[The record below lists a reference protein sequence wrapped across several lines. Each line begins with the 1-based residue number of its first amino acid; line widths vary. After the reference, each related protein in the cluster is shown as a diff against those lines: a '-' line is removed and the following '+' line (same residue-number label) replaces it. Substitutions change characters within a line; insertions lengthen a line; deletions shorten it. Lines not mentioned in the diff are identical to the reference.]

1 MLRANVTRLCVII
14 FVLAAPL
21 AVNGFQQNKGRSPRD
36 TAEASGVTADTCSA
50 GAAAEA
56 KRNLDCTLKQFLFRE
71 IGLSSEQASKMRT
84 VTTRSMQQ
92 IKKCR
97 SATKRINEEK
107 VNMFLCGRVDKDR
120 LEMLDREYLRYHT
133 QLVSERLKMQRERVI
148 LLNEDQVKL
157 LGGFLATKS
166 AQAVTRK
173 ASR

>member
-21 AVNGFQQNKGRSPRD
+21 AVRGFQQNQGRSPRD
-36 TAEASGVTADTCSA
+36 SGEQSGLAADTGSV
-50 GAAAEA
+50 GTAAEA
-56 KRNLDCTLKQFLFRE
+56 KRNLDCTLRQFLFRE
-71 IGLSSEQASKMRT
+71 IGLSSEQASKMRI
-84 VTTRSMQQ
+84 VTTRSMQK
-92 IKKCR
+92 IKRCR
-97 SATKRINEEK
+97 TATKRINEEK

-120 LEMLDREYLRYHT
+120 LEMLDREFLRYHT

-157 LGGFLATKS
+157 LGSFLATKS

-173 ASR
+173 ASK